1 MTIAPKTYGDVT
13 GEYRALRNDSAL
25 VEGTHDLISVVGSD
39 AVSFLQGILSQDI
52 EKMEM
57 GSVARSF
64 LLNPGGKLT
73 ALLWVLRG
81 DEWVGVVSDA
91 GLGALVAETLNYY
104 RIRVKA
110 DVNVDDR
117 SGWSLV
123 GPTAADE
130 LEIGPG
136 WVDRNGSLL
145 AAAPM
150 AELPRVI
157 GFGERPEGAVL
168 AGQIA
173 YTAVR
178 VETGE
183 PIMNVDVDEKTIPQE
198 TGLVGDAVS
207 FSKGC
212 YLGQELVARI
222 DSRGHVNRHL
232 RGVVLAEN
240 VLPPDGAEVWL
251 GDRMAGTLT
260 SVSESLGVMAP
271 IALGLIRREV
281 EPDNEVE
288 VRWGDGRTLSAIVRE
303 LPLL

>member
-1 MTIAPKTYGDVT
+1 MTITRPTYGDVT
-13 GEYRALRNDSAL
+13 AEYRALRNDAAL
-25 VEGTHDLISVVGSD
+25 VEATHDLVTVAGPD
-39 AVSFLQGILSQDI
+39 AASFLQGILSQDI
-52 EKMEM
+52 EGMEL

-64 LLNPGGKLT
+64 LLNPSGKLT

-81 DEWVGVVSDA
+81 EEWIGVVSDA
-91 GLGALVAETLNYY
+91 GLGAVVAESLNYY

-110 DVNVDDR
+110 EVSVDDR
-117 SGWSLV
+117 PGWSMVGPNAFAGSHTGSGW
-123 GPTAADE
+123 E
-130 LEIGPG
+130 
-136 WVDRNGSLL
+136 DRDGSLI

-150 AELPRVI
+150 ADLPRVI
-157 GFGERPEGAVL
+157 GFGPHPEGVGL
-168 AGQIA
+168 AGRIA

-198 TGLVGDAVS
+198 TGLVTDSVS

-222 DSRGHVNRHL
+222 DSRGRVNRHL
-232 RGVVLAEN
+232 RGVVITEN
-240 VLPPDGAEVWL
+240 VLPPNGAEVWV

-260 SVSESLGVMAP
+260 SVTESLGVMAP
-271 IALGLIRREV
+271 IALGLIRREA
-281 EPDNEVE
+281 EPDDVVE
-288 VRWGDGRTLSAIVRE
+288 VRWDGGMVSAVVRE